1 MILFVCSQSF
11 LRSRTAELLCCMG
24 GLEARCAGTDR
35 NALYTVNDELLSS
48 AQYIFC
54 MEKRHLKEISRMA
67 GFDRRRAVVLNIPD
81 DYPRFDPALVDLLI
95 KRTAPFDEKIAAA
108 LERGWAL
115 HQYATKER
123 AARAQ
128 RECDGEETEDRATKS
143 AAAGLRTFG

>member
-24 GLEARCAGTDR
+24 GLEARCAGTDK
-35 NALYTVNDELLSS
+35 NALYTINDELLMS

-54 MEKRHLKEISRMA
+54 MERRHLKEISKMA

-95 KRTAPFDEKIAAA
+95 QRTAPFDEEIAAA
-108 LERGWAL
+108 IERGWAL
-115 HQYATKER
+115 HQYAANEMKEK
-123 AARAQ
+123 AQ
-128 RECDGEETEDRATKS
+128 Q
-143 AAAGLRTFG
+143 